1 MHHPWSIQLN
11 PIICSRP
18 LNGPA
23 PADPRLGQAIVAPE
37 RRWPGEAM
45 SAPELGSN
53 LVELFERTAR
63 GGGERPFLWL
73 KRDGTYRPW
82 SWQRVAREARL
93 LARVLHARG
102 IAPGDRVLL
111 VAENRPEWLIADLAI
126 MTAGAIT
133 VPAYT
138 TNTVRDHAYLLEHSA
153 AAAAVVSN
161 DRLARQLLPAVA
173 GAPAVRLIVSIEPLE
188 AAGQPN
194 LPVLAWQDALAE
206 GERLP
211 DPGLDAAGCLSAAD
225 TACFIYTSG
234 TGGKPKGVMLS
245 HGNVLANVA
254 GSAAALA
261 MLGLDEH
268 EVFLSFLPLSHAYE
282 HTAGQFLPLA
292 VGAQI
297 YYADGL
303 ETLATNLLEARPTI
317 MTCVPRMYE
326 VMRQRILNAVARQ
339 KGLKPRLFHK
349 AVELGSKAYQSP
361 GALGPGERLLD
372 RLLDRLVRE
381 QARARF
387 GGRIKALVSGGAP
400 LNYEVGLFF
409 TALGL
414 PVFQGYGQ
422 TECAPVVSV
431 NTPQKIK
438 LHTVGPPIPGI
449 EVEIAN
455 DGEILIR
462 GASVM
467 QGYWRDPEA
476 TAQTLKD
483 GWLHTGDVGLIDA
496 DGFIQITDRKKD
508 IIVNSGGDNLSPQRV
523 EGVLLLEPE
532 VGQAI
537 VYGDRRPHL
546 VALLVPD
553 ADFARSYAR
562 AHGLP
567 NDLARLAEDEG
578 FEHALGQAVKR
589 ANQSLSVLERVRR
602 FKLMPEPFSIE
613 NGMMTPTLKLK
624 RPVIYRTHRELFE
637 SLYEPRRD
645 VQGAA

>member
-1 MHHPWSIQLN
+1 
-11 PIICSRP
+11 
-18 LNGPA
+18 
-23 PADPRLGQAIVAPE
+23 
-37 RRWPGEAM
+37 M
-45 SAPELGSN
+45 SAPDLGSN

-63 GGGERPFLWL
+63 GRGEQPFLWL
-73 KRDGTYRPW
+73 KRDGVYRPW
-82 SWQRVAREARL
+82 SWQRVAREVRL
-93 LARVLHARG
+93 LARVLRARG
-102 IAPGDRVLL
+102 VADDDRVLL

-138 TNTVRDHAYLLEHSA
+138 TNTAREHAYLLEHSG

-161 DRLARQLLPAVA
+161 DRLARQLLPAIA
-173 GAPAVRLIVSIEPLE
+173 EAPAARLVISIEPL
-188 AAGQPN
+188 ASAGQLH
-194 LPVLAWQDALAE
+194 LPLLAWHDALAE
-206 GERLP
+206 AEQLP
-211 DPGLDAAGCLSAAD
+211 DVGPDPASCLSNSD

-282 HTAGQFLPLA
+282 HTAGQFMPIA

-303 ETLATNLLEARPTI
+303 ETLSTNLLEARPTI
-317 MTCVPRMYE
+317 MTCVPRLYE
-326 VMRQRILNAVARQ
+326 IMRQRILNGIARQ
-339 KGLKPRLFHK
+339 KGLRPRLFHK
-349 AVELGSKAYQSP
+349 AVELGCKAYQNP
-361 GALGPGERLLD
+361 GTLGLGERLLD
-372 RLLDRLVRE
+372 RVLDRLVRD
-381 QARARF
+381 QVRARF

-422 TECAPVVSV
+422 TECSPVASV
-431 NTPQKIK
+431 NTPRKIK

-449 EVEIAN
+449 EIRIAD

-523 EGVLLLEPE
+523 EGVLLLEAE
-532 VGQAI
+532 IGQAI

-553 ADFARSYAR
+553 ADFARNYAR
-562 AHGLP
+562 AQKLP
-567 NDLARLAEDEG
+567 NDLGRLADDEG
-578 FEHALGQAVKR
+578 FQRAVGEAVKR
-589 ANQSLSVLERVRR
+589 ANQSLSVLERVRH

-624 RPVIYRTHRELFE
+624 RPVIYRTHRDLFE
-637 SLYEPRRD
+637 SLYEARRD

>member
-1 MHHPWSIQLN
+1 
-11 PIICSRP
+11 
-18 LNGPA
+18 
-23 PADPRLGQAIVAPE
+23 
-37 RRWPGEAM
+37 M
-45 SAPELGSN
+45 SVPDLGSN

-63 GGGERPFLWL
+63 ARGEQPFLWF
-73 KRDGTYRPW
+73 RCEGVYRPW

-93 LARVLHARG
+93 LARVLRARG
-102 IAPGDRVLL
+102 VAPGDRVLL

-138 TNTVRDHAYLLEHSA
+138 TNTVRDHAYLLEHSG

-161 DRLARQLLPAVA
+161 ERLAKQLQPAVA
-173 GAPAVRLIVSIEPLE
+173 EAPAVRLVLSIEPLE

-194 LPVLAWQDALAE
+194 RPVLTWNDALAE
-206 GERLP
+206 GEQLP
-211 DPGLDAAGCLSAAD
+211 DPGPDPAKCLSAED

-245 HGNVLANVA
+245 HGNVLANVK

-261 MLGLDEH
+261 MLDLDDH

-303 ETLATNLLEARPTI
+303 ETLSTNMLEARPTI
-317 MTCVPRMYE
+317 MTCVPRLYE
-326 VMRQRILNAVARQ
+326 IMRQRILNAIARQ
-339 KGLKPRLFHK
+339 TGLKPRLFHK
-349 AVELGSKAYQSP
+349 AVELGSKAYQTP
-361 GALGPGERLLD
+361 AALGLGERLLD
-372 RLLDRLVRE
+372 RLLDPLVRR
-381 QARARF
+381 QVRARF

-431 NTPQKIK
+431 NTPRMVK

-449 EVEIAN
+449 ELEIAD

-476 TAQTLKD
+476 SARALKG

-496 DGFIQITDRKKD
+496 DGFLQITDRKKD

-532 VGQAI
+532 ISQAI

-553 ADFARSYAR
+553 AEFARSYAR

-567 NDLARLAEDEG
+567 NDLATLADDEG
-578 FEHALGQAVKR
+578 FQQAIGEAVKR
-589 ANQSLSVLERVRR
+589 ANQGLSVLERVRH

-624 RPVIYRTHRELFE
+624 RPEIYRTHRDLFE
-637 SLYEPRRD
+637 GLYEPRRD

>member
-1 MHHPWSIQLN
+1 
-11 PIICSRP
+11 
-18 LNGPA
+18 
-23 PADPRLGQAIVAPE
+23 
-37 RRWPGEAM
+37 M
-45 SAPELGSN
+45 SAPDLGSN

-63 GGGERPFLWL
+63 GRGEQPFLWL
-73 KRDGTYRPW
+73 KREGVYRPW
-82 SWQRVAREARL
+82 SWQRAAREARL
-93 LARVLHARG
+93 LARVLRARG
-102 IAPGDRVLL
+102 VAPGDRVLL

-138 TNTVRDHAYLLEHSA
+138 TNTVRDHAYLLEHSGA
-153 AAAAVVSN
+153 AAVVVSN
-161 DRLARQLLPAVA
+161 DRLAGQLLPAIA
-173 GAPAVRLIVSIEPLE
+173 QAPAARLVISIEPLA
-188 AAGQPN
+188 AAGQLN
-194 LPVLAWQDALAE
+194 LPVLAWPEALAAAE
-206 GERLP
+206 QLP
-211 DPGLDAAGCLSAAD
+211 DPGPDPASCLSPGD

-282 HTAGQFLPLA
+282 HTAGQFMPIA

-303 ETLATNLLEARPTI
+303 ETLTTNLLEARPTI
-317 MTCVPRMYE
+317 MTCVPRLYE
-326 VMRQRILNAVARQ
+326 VMRQRILNAIDRQ
-339 KGLKPRLFHK
+339 KGLKPKLFQK
-349 AVELGSKAYQSP
+349 AVELGCKAYRTP
-361 GALGPGERLLD
+361 GALGLGERLID

-381 QARARF
+381 QVRARF

-422 TECAPVVSV
+422 TECSPVVSV
-431 NTPQKIK
+431 NTPRQIK
-438 LHTVGPPIPGI
+438 LHTVGPPLPGI
-449 EVEIAN
+449 EVEIAA
-455 DGEILIR
+455 DGEILVR

-467 QGYWRDPEA
+467 QGYWRDAAA
-476 TAQTLKD
+476 TAETLKD

-496 DGFIQITDRKKD
+496 DGYIQITDRKKD

-532 VGQAI
+532 IGQAI

-553 ADFARSYAR
+553 PDFARSYAR
-562 AHGLP
+562 SHRLP
-567 NDLARLAEDEG
+567 SDLAALAEDEG
-578 FEHALGQAVKR
+578 LRRTVGEAVKR
-589 ANQSLSVLERVRR
+589 ANQSLSVLERVRH

-613 NGMMTPTLKLK
+613 NGLMTPTLKLK
-624 RPVIYRTHRELFE
+624 RQVIYRTHHELFV
-637 SLYEPRRD
+637 SLYEPRR
-645 VQGAA
+645 

>member
-1 MHHPWSIQLN
+1 
-11 PIICSRP
+11 
-18 LNGPA
+18 
-23 PADPRLGQAIVAPE
+23 
-37 RRWPGEAM
+37 M
-45 SAPELGSN
+45 SARDLGSN
-53 LVELFERTAR
+53 LIELFERTAR
-63 GGGERPFLWL
+63 GRGEQPFLWL
-73 KRDGTYRPW
+73 KREGVYRPW
-82 SWQRVAREARL
+82 SWQRVAHETRL
-93 LARVLHARG
+93 LARVLRARG
-102 IAPGDRVLL
+102 VAPGDRVLL

-138 TNTVRDHAYLLEHSA
+138 TNTVRDHAYLLEHSG

-173 GAPAVRLIVSIEPLE
+173 EAPAARLVISIEPLE
-188 AAGQPN
+188 AAGQLN
-194 LPVLAWQDALAE
+194 LRVLAWRDALAE
-206 GERLP
+206 AERLP
-211 DPGLDAAGCLSAAD
+211 DSGSDPASCLSAED

-303 ETLATNLLEARPTI
+303 ETLSTNLLEARPTI
-317 MTCVPRMYE
+317 MTCVPRLYE
-326 VMRQRILNAVARQ
+326 VMRQKILNAIARQ
-339 KGLKPRLFHK
+339 TGLKPRLFHK
-349 AVELGSKAYQSP
+349 AVELGCKAYETP
-361 GALGPGERLLD
+361 EALGPGDRLLD
-372 RLLDRLVRE
+372 RLLDPLVRR
-381 QARARF
+381 QVRARF

-422 TECAPVVSV
+422 TECSPVASV
-431 NTPQKIK
+431 NTPRKVK

-449 EVEIAN
+449 EVKIAA

-467 QGYWRDPEA
+467 QGYWRDEAA
-476 TAQTLKD
+476 TAETLRG
-483 GWLHTGDVGLIDA
+483 GWLHTGDVGRIDA
-496 DGFIQITDRKKD
+496 DGYIQITDRKKD

-532 VGQAI
+532 IGQAI

-553 ADFARSYAR
+553 ADFAKSYAR
-562 AHGLP
+562 AHRLP
-567 NDLARLAEDEG
+567 NDLATLAEDEG
-578 FEHALGQAVKR
+578 FQRAVGEAVKR
-589 ANQSLSVLERVRR
+589 ANQILSVLERVRHFR
-602 FKLMPEPFSIE
+602 LMPEPFSIE

-624 RPVIYRTHRELFE
+624 RQVIYRSHRDLFE
-637 SLYEPRRD
+637 SLYEPHRD